1 MDGILIVG
9 YGAPQNL
16 DEVRSFMTSLMG
28 SGPSEELMERTLER
42 YRLIGGGSPLVPLAA
57 DIASTLEE
65 TLTDTVVEIGM
76 LHSEP
81 SIEEGMG
88 RLVEMGA
95 ERIVAISLSP
105 FYSTASNGKSYAA
118 VGRAAEKFPNVE
130 VLVAPE
136 VGEFTG
142 FAMAQALAL
151 EEAFDAADVLA
162 EDVALAFTSHSVP
175 MEDYDAGDFVYE
187 TGINRVADALAEAL
201 CFAPADSSGFPVGPD
216 QAHGSTSLPRPWAV
230 VYHSQGARGGAWLGP
245 KLSDFIEVAAAR
257 GAGAVVVCPIGFS
270 TDHMETLYDLDI
282 AAAGKAR
289 ELGLGFVRA
298 AAPNNSS
305 HLIDAFVEAYTVATG
320 ADSGE
325 VPVTMA
331 DLAELGDAGFGEDE

>member
-16 DEVRSFMTSLMG
+16 DEVRPFMTSLMG
-28 SGPSEELMERTLER
+28 REPSDELMERTLER

-57 DIASTLEE
+57 DIASSLEE
-65 TLTDTVVEIGM
+65 ALTDAVVEIGM
-76 LHSEP
+76 LHSNP
-81 SIEEGMG
+81 SIEEGMS

-95 ERIVAISLSP
+95 DRIVAISLSP

-118 VGRAAEKFPNVE
+118 VGEAAKAHPSVQ
-130 VLVAPE
+130 VIVARE

-142 FAMAQALAL
+142 FAAAHAIAL

-175 MEDYDAGDFVYE
+175 MDDYDAGDFVYE
-187 TGINRVADALAEAL
+187 AGIRLVADALAEAL
-201 CFAPADSSGFPVGPD
+201 CLAPADDAGFAVAGGA
-216 QAHGSTSLPRPWAV
+216 AHGTEALPRPWGV

-245 KLSDFIEVAAAR
+245 KLGDFIEAAAER
-257 GAGAVVVCPIGFS
+257 GVGAVVVCPIGFS

-282 AAAGKAR
+282 AAAEKAR
-289 ELGLGFVRA
+289 SLGLGYVRA
-298 AAPNNSS
+298 AAPNDSS
-305 HLIDAFVEAYTVATG
+305 HLIDAFVEAYTVAVG
-320 ADSGE
+320 ADSGQ

-331 DLAELGDAGFGEDE
+331 DLAELGDGSGEDE